1 MADLIVK
8 GDLIVTQN
16 QSGEIIEN
24 GAVVINGSK
33 IEAVGPADQVVQEE
47 ELGTRVLTGGRV
59 LVMPGLINSHTHAAM
74 TCFRGLADDLPLMT
88 WLEENIFPAESKL
101 TGEMVYWG
109 TLLACAEMIRSG
121 TTFFCDM
128 YLFEQHVVRA
138 VDRAGLRALV
148 GEVLYDFPSPNY
160 GPMEQ
165 GLAFTGD
172 LIDKWQGHE
181 RISVAVEP
189 HSTYTCSPDLLTAC
203 RDLAYSKGA
212 PLITHLAENDD
223 EVTQIKERYGLTPV
237 NHLENLGLLS
247 PNLIADHC
255 VVLSDEEINLLARRG
270 VKVVHNPSSNMKLAS
285 GIAPIPE
292 LIKAGVHVGLG
303 TDGPAS
309 NNNLNMFGEMAIAA
323 KIHKVSKLDPTV
335 MDAAS
340 VLTMATSNGAR
351 TLGQEER
358 VGRLAPGYLAD
369 LIVLD
374 LDQPHLTPL
383 YNPISHLIYAASG
396 ADVIHTVVHGEV
408 LMEDRCLTTIDLE
421 ELYENMERI
430 SKIMAE
436 VVGHGDQK

>member
-24 GAVVINGSK
+24 GAVVINGSI
-33 IEAVGPADQVVQEE
+33 IEAVGPADQVVPEE
-47 ELGTRVLTGGRV
+47 EQGTRILTGGRV
-59 LVMPGLINSHTHAAM
+59 LVMPGLINAHTHAAM

-88 WLEENIFPAESKL
+88 WLEENIFPAESNL

-109 TLLACAEMIRSG
+109 TLLGCAEMIRSG

-128 YLFEQHVVRA
+128 YLFEQHAARA

-165 GLAFTGD
+165 GLAFTED
-172 LIDKWQGHE
+172 LIDEWQGHE
-181 RISVAVEP
+181 RISIAVEP
-189 HSTYTCSPDLLTAC
+189 HSTYTCSPGLLTAC
-203 RDLAYSKGA
+203 RDLALSKGV
-212 PLITHLAENDD
+212 PLITHLSENDD
-223 EVTQIKERYGLTPV
+223 EVAQIKERYGLTPV

-247 PNLIADHC
+247 PDLIADHC
-255 VVLSDEEINLLARRG
+255 VVLSDEEISLLARRG
-270 VKVVHNPSSNMKLAS
+270 VKVAHNPSSNMKLAS

-309 NNNLNMFGEMAIAA
+309 NNNLNMFGEMAVTA

-351 TLGQEER
+351 ILGREER
-358 VGRLAPGYLAD
+358 VGRLGPGYLAD

-396 ADVIHTVVHGEV
+396 ADVIHTVVQGKV

-421 ELYENMERI
+421 ELYENMARI

-436 VVGHGDQK
+436 VVGNGHQK

>member
-24 GAVVINGSK
+24 GAVVINGSE

-47 ELGTRVLTGGRV
+47 ELGTRILTGERV

-109 TLLACAEMIRSG
+109 TLLGCAEMIRSG
-121 TTFFCDM
+121 TTFFGDM
-128 YLFEQHVVRA
+128 YLFEQHVARA

-165 GLAFTGD
+165 GLAFTRD
-172 LIDKWQGHE
+172 LIDEWQGHE

-203 RDLAYSKGA
+203 RDLADGKGA

-223 EVTQIKERYGLTPV
+223 EVAQIKERYGLTPV

-255 VVLSDEEINLLARRG
+255 VVLSDEEISLLARRG
-270 VKVVHNPSSNMKLAS
+270 VKVAHNPSSNMKLAS

-292 LIKAGVHVGLG
+292 LIKAGVHVSLG

-436 VVGHGDQK
+436 VVGNGHQK